1 MGVERERANDS
12 RPARASARTAIER
25 VSIVAPMLNEAAH
38 VESFVADVA
47 AQDVDL
53 PLELLVADG
62 GSEDGSVDLLEAA
75 AAKAGVAVTVIANP
89 ARHVSAGLN
98 ACIERATGDLIV
110 RMDCHSRYPADY
122 VRLCVNAAEETG
134 AWNVGG
140 VVVAEGATPAEEA
153 VAAAMSSPF
162 GGIGWTRS
170 AAGGE
175 RHETDTV
182 TFGAFRPI
190 AFEEAGLF
198 DETLVRNQ
206 DDEFNLRL
214 RRAGGT
220 IVLDPA
226 IVVRYRPRGSLRAV
240 FRQYFEYGYW
250 KVPVMRK
257 HGRVLTIR
265 SLAPAAFVVSLA
277 ALGAA
282 APPSRAARALLGLE
296 VGTYVI
302 ASLVAAAAV
311 SPREGRRSGLLRT
324 AAVFPAFHLGYG
336 TGMVVALVRR
346 P

>member
-1 MGVERERANDS
+1 MNRICSMGVERRQANDS
-12 RPARASARTAIER
+12 RADTIER

-38 VESFVADVA
+38 IESFVADVA
-47 AQDVDL
+47 AQDADL

-62 GSEDGSVDLLEAA
+62 GSDDGSVGLLLAA
-75 AAKAGVAVTVIANP
+75 GAREDVEVAVIENP

-98 ACIERATGDLIV
+98 ACIESATGDLIV
-110 RMDCHSRYPADY
+110 RMDCHSRYPPDY
-122 VRLCVNAAEETG
+122 VRLCVRAAEETG

-140 VVVAEGATPAEEA
+140 IVVAEGDTPAEEA

-170 AAGGE
+170 AASGQ

-190 AFEEAGLF
+190 AFREAGLF

-206 DDEFNLRL
+206 DDELNLRL

-240 FRQYFEYGYW
+240 FRQYYEYGYW

-257 HGRVLTIR
+257 HGRVLTLR
-265 SLAPAAFVVSLA
+265 SLAPAAFVLSLA
-277 ALGAA
+277 ALGIA
-282 APPSRAARALLGLE
+282 APPSRAARAVLGLE
-296 VGTYVI
+296 LGTYVV
-302 ASLVAAAAV
+302 ASLVAAAAAA
-311 SPREGRRSGLLRT
+311 PDRRRRLGLLRT

-336 TGMVVALVRR
+336 AGMVVALVRR